1 MSFNSLLISN
11 QRKNL
16 LFVLYYLHLI
26 ISSKYREYRM
36 TVVKFRIS
44 LYALITSMVSCF
56 RRCHSK
62 VLMRFSYFEIWAGK
76 FKNCHNL
83 AASRRREWPKFVHFP
98 FARRDQR
105 DDVYQCTL
113 GSSCLAVSKGLI

>member
-1 MSFNSLLISN
+1 MLSFNSLLISN

-16 LFVLYYLHLI
+16 LLVLYYLHLI

-36 TVVKFRIS
+36 IVVKFRIS

-56 RRCHSK
+56 RKCHSK
-62 VLMRFSYFEIWAGK
+62 VLMRFCHFEIWAGK

-83 AASRRREWPKFVHFP
+83 AASRRREWLKFVHFP
-98 FARRDQR
+98 FARDQR